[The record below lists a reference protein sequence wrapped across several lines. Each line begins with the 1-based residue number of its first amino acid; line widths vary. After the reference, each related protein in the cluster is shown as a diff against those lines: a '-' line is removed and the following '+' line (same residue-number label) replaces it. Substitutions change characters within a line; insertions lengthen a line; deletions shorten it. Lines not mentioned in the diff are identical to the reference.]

1 MTGGGVSL
9 PGTNDLPH
17 DATCQSLKETM
28 QIFMGCFWGA
38 RLKEG

>member
-9 PGTNDLPH
+9 PGTTGFQH
-17 DATCQSLKETM
+17 DVVCQCLKEVM